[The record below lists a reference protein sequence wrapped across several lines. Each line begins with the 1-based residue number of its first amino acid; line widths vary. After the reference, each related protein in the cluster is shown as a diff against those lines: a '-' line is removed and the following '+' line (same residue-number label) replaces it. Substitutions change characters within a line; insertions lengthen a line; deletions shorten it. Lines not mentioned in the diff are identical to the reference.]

1 MSNGDEFIDG
11 WYGRLRGAITDA
23 LAFLASCET
32 APTSDGIL
40 GEWVETLRALRF
52 SDEDVSFI
60 AQLIDKRDPLLQ
72 EAGVRLGRAALRDVD
87 ATAAFAAP
95 LERLVSNDI
104 DPWVLESLVDLLAYS
119 QAPFDA
125 VYEGLARIHGRTPKG
140 FGIARNRQI
149 DPWRRVVQVYE
160 ANALQ
165 TLRPRARDMAVLPIL
180 EREHGTRGWEPTLR
194 AILVRMGYDP
204 DLHFQR
210 LRTLV

>member
-1 MSNGDEFIDG
+1 MVWKVAGPG
-11 WYGRLRGAITDA
+11 HRCAAY
-23 LAFLASCET
+23 LASCET
-32 APTSDGIL
+32 APSSDGVL
-40 GEWVETLRALRF
+40 GEWIETLRALRF
-52 SDEDVSFI
+52 GADDIPFI
-60 AQLIDKRDPLLQ
+60 AQLIDKRDALLQ
-72 EAGVRLGRAALRDVD
+72 EAGLRLARTAIRYVD
-87 ATAAFAAP
+87 ATAALAAP
-95 LERLVSNDI
+95 LERLVSNEI

-125 VYEGLARIHGRTPKG
+125 VYEGLARIHGRAPKG
-140 FGIARNRQI
+140 FGIARNRHI
-149 DPWRRVVQVYE
+149 DPWRRIVQVYE

-194 AILVRMGYDP
+194 AILVRMGYDA